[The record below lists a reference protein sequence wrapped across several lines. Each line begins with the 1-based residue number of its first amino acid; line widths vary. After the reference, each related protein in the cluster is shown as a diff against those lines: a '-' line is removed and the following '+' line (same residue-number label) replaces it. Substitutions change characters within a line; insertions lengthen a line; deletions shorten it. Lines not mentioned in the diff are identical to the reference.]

1 MIIAYG
7 HYKFPMAF
15 LADGKQHTQ
24 RLFDP
29 FRRIGKK
36 DKKALVIA
44 DQMDAVAVKMRRLRD
59 HIQHH
64 RVDTAFIAVAALSQQ
79 DGQVHGVFNLYGR
92 FLRRLKHFLPAFEVI
107 PDKIPDKPG
116 LLQLQIFLLL
126 LLVRLYQHLD
136 AAFYAA

>member
-1 MIIAYG
+1 
-7 HYKFPMAF
+7 
-15 LADGKQHTQ
+15 
-24 RLFDP
+24 
-29 FRRIGKK
+29 
-36 DKKALVIA
+36 
-44 DQMDAVAVKMRRLRD
+44 MDAVAVKMRRLRD

-64 RVDTAFIAVAALSQQ
+64 RMGAAFIAVAALSQQ

-126 LLVRLYQHLD
+126 LLVRLHQHLD